1 MITELADLPA
11 GVIGFEMSGKL
22 HAADY
27 RDIVIPA
34 IESAAAR
41 GAIRAVIV
49 IDDFDGLSGGA
60 LWEDLKLAGE
70 HLRSLQR
77 TAVVTDIDW
86 IAHFTSL
93 FGWMVHGDIR
103 TFASSERAAA
113 IAWAAA

>member
-1 MITELADLPA
+1 MIASLTDLPA

-34 IESAAAR
+34 IERAATQ

-49 IDDFDGLSGGA
+49 IDTFDGLSGGA

-77 TAVVTDIDW
+77 TAVVTDIEW

-93 FGWMVHGDIR
+93 FGWMVHGDMR

-113 IAWAAA
+113 IVWAAG